1 MVFATRFPW
10 WWGAMGPLKQ
20 PGFLQ
25 VLLFRAAVM
34 QLKIMRK
41 KWRNFLPKGMRV
53 AGKVFLFE
61 VQIMRPFCVS
71 KKTWKSPVENFVA
84 RKLSW
89 SNMFLKEAVKDIGIC
104 WIVFCDGWAAS
115 KRYRQNEPSHL
126 MRNKWYADIPVIL
139 KSFQGP
145 RGSTWSPQSP
155 WSLGWQACP
164 DFPDSPRIGS
174 SGFTT
179 ANLNP
184 AANFPLKSL
193 WTFQWQEEWLK
204 VELTGD

>member
-34 QLKIMRK
+34 QLKIMGK

-84 RKLSW
+84 RKLSL

-126 MRNKWYADIPVIL
+126 MRNKWYADIWYTCHPKII
-139 KSFQGP
+139 P
-145 RGSTWSPQSP
+145 RSKRINLVPTE
-155 WSLGWQACP
+155 SLEFGLT
-164 DFPDSPRIGS
+164 SLPRFS
-174 SGFTT
+174 RQ
-179 ANLNP
+179 P
-184 AANFPLKSL
+184 
-193 WTFQWQEEWLK
+193 
-204 VELTGD
+204 